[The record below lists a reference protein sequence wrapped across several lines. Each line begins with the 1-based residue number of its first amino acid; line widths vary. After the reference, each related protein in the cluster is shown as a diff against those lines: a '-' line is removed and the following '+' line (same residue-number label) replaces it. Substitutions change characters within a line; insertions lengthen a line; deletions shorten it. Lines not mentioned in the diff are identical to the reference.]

1 MRRFQPAVLALMLG
15 AACAPART
23 ASVSGSASLAIAD
36 DGIGSADPAVAD
48 DHTPAGD
55 APAGEAPAPEAV
67 APEVSD
73 APWVAVRS
81 VDVERAGTGRRVT
94 IALTR
99 APDGLREFLLGKPP
113 RLVIDLEGPHAP
125 DAQREARFPLT
136 DGVVSRA
143 RVAAH
148 EGRLRVVLDL
158 GRNPRQHAVRAD
170 GAVLIAEL
178 GDTSASVA
186 EAAPVPVVEPA
197 AYVAPVAE
205 PVPPPAA
212 EPPPPPVAEVAPP
225 PLPEPAPR
233 RVAQVV
239 SPPPADVPASDPPLE
254 AE

>member
-81 VDVERAGTGRRVT
+81 VDVERAGAGRRVK

-125 DAQREARFPLT
+125 DARRERRFPVA

-143 RVAAH
+143 RVAEH

-186 EAAPVPVVEPA
+186 EAAPVPVVEP
-197 AYVAPVAE
+197 
-205 PVPPPAA
+205 VPPPAA
-212 EPPPPPVAEVAPP
+212 APPPPPVAEVAPP

-233 RVAQVV
+233 RAAQVV

-254 AE
+254 AEPAPPPAPH